1 MSDKLPFPYIIAV
14 DFDGCLCTN
23 AWPRIGDP
31 NMPLIENLIQRRR
44 RGEKIILWTN
54 RTDKRL
60 EEAVHWCMEYSLR
73 FDGVNENLLEVVDYF
88 GSDSRKIFANE
99 YWDDK
104 AVNVTAQDP
113 AVQLSRR
120 ISEIY

>member
-1 MSDKLPFPYIIAV
+1 MSNELPYIIAV

-23 AWPRIGDP
+23 AWPRIGYP

-54 RTDKRL
+54 RTGEKL
-60 EEAVHWCMEYSLR
+60 EAAVHWCAEYGLR
-73 FDGVNENLLEVVDYF
+73 FDGVNENLPEAIDYF
-88 GSDSRKIFANE
+88 GNNCRKVFANE

-104 AVNVTAQDP
+104 AVSVIAQDP
-113 AVQLSRR
+113 AIQ
-120 ISEIY
+120 ITQTDIKM